1 MLSKLKKIISSFIFK
16 NQDSNEQAK
25 YEFLKW
31 LYLAGAFSFII
42 GTYSIIRPLKTSVF
56 LGLVGKEYQPI
67 TKIISIAI
75 LFPCLILYTKLVDK
89 LRRYQVVYFFFILYS
104 IGCVIAALLLMHPT
118 IGLSN
123 TMTSPNRIFGWIF
136 YLFIE
141 LYSSLIVSTFW
152 AFASSICSPTYAQE
166 NYGKIVAV
174 SRVAGIATP
183 LLSWLVMRKLPYS
196 CTVSIPMLL
205 IASAV
210 FLLLACLCIAKI
222 MKEIPGY
229 MLHGYEAVYK
239 SEKTTNHQKTGL
251 FEGLKLILTQP
262 YVFGIFTLVYIY
274 EALSAI
280 TDYQMQVLM
289 SVEKQ
294 NAVDEMSCFMFIYT
308 ATFQALGLIFAYF
321 GTSALLEKI
330 GVRYCIL
337 IMPLATILFMAIL
350 FTSPNLTTI
359 FIIMV
364 LLRAAHYGFN
374 VPVREILYIP
384 TTKDVKF
391 KSKAWIESFGR
402 SLSKTSGATFNFISQ
417 LQNPFLQIRF
427 NSVIAI
433 GISVFWAGISIFIGK
448 KYEKTIKDNAIIGT
462 MPDDK
467 MA

>member
-1 MLSKLKKIISSFIFK
+1 MISKLKKVINSFTFK
-16 NQDSNEQAK
+16 LKDCNENAK

-31 LYLAGAFSFII
+31 MYLAGAFSFII

-67 TKIISIAI
+67 TKIISIVI

-104 IGCVIAALLLMHPT
+104 IGCIIAALLLMHPT

-123 TMTSPNRIFGWIF
+123 TLTSPNRIFGWIF

-174 SRVAGIATP
+174 SRIAGIITP
-183 LLSWLVMRKLPYS
+183 LISWFVMRKLPYACS
-196 CTVSIPMLL
+196 ISIPMLL
-205 IASAV
+205 IACAIL
-210 FLLLACLCIAKI
+210 LLLACLCIAKI
-222 MKEIPGY
+222 MKKIPGY

-239 SEKTTNHQKTGL
+239 TEKKAPHQKTGL

-262 YVFGIFTLVYIY
+262 YVFGIFAIVYIY

-289 SVEKQ
+289 SIEKQ
-294 NAVDEMSCFMFIYT
+294 NSVDAMSCFMFIYT
-308 ATFQALGLIFAYF
+308 ATFQALGLFFAYF

-337 IMPLATILFMAIL
+337 IMPLATILFMGIL
-350 FTSPNLTTI
+350 FTNPNLTTI

-384 TTKDVKF
+384 TTKDIKF
-391 KSKAWIESFGR
+391 KSKAWIESFGK
-402 SLSKTSGATFNFISQ
+402 SLSKTSGATYNFISQ
-417 LQNPFLQIRF
+417 LQNPFLQIKV
-427 NSVIAI
+427 NSLIAI
-433 GISVFWAGISIFIGK
+433 GISIFWTGISVLIGK
-448 KYEKTIKDNAIIGT
+448 KYEKTVKNNKVIGST
-462 MPDDK
+462 PNDI
-467 MA
+467 